1 MILVAHEQRKGSVCF
16 EFARESFRTLKF
28 SFAVNLFLSP
38 PLPRFLDKVL
48 LCGPGWPWPHG
59 HTLVLSLRSSAVAI
73 THYRVWV
80 PLFLFKSMYVWV
92 YVHWISLELELWVVV
107 SHVTWV
113 LRAELWLSIRA
124 LYTFSHQAPS
134 LAPKPFTS
142 LRL

>member
-1 MILVAHEQRKGSVCF
+1 
-16 EFARESFRTLKF
+16 
-28 SFAVNLFLSP
+28 
-38 PLPRFLDKVL
+38 
-48 LCGPGWPWPHG
+48 
-59 HTLVLSLRSSAVAI
+59 
-73 THYRVWV
+73 
-80 PLFLFKSMYVWV
+80 MYVWV